1 MNIYISF
8 WATGVWLCNIL
19 GPVSIRRVLL
29 NKKTK
34 LKSIFYSFAQFG
46 GGGVWYIYLKTCV
59 LLFENRDDNFAPPLP
74 ASPRASFPRPVKVV
88 GREWGKILALH
99 HGVGWGWV

>member
-1 MNIYISF
+1 MQYF
-8 WATGVWLCNIL
+8 
-19 GPVSIRRVLL
+19 GPGFYKKGPFEQE
-29 NKKTK
+29 NKTK
-34 LKSIFYSFAQFG
+34 VHILFICSIWG

-74 ASPRASFPRPVKVV
+74 ASPRASFPCPVKVV